1 MLIKMNL
8 LCAGVLPVPL
18 ISVPGLKIEFTLEL
32 DHEGWYLG
40 SVECMAMVD
49 DFGDVIWLYVIGT
62 KGHLSPEGLKKH
74 RIDLDVDHRA
84 SPLLAS
90 IAKQAPEITRSS
102 WFCAEVEI
110 ETGRRRAA
118 A

>member
-1 MLIKMNL
+1 M
-8 LCAGVLPVPL
+8 
-18 ISVPGLKIEFTLEL
+18 KIEFTLEL

-49 DFGDVIWLYVIGT
+49 DFGDVAGLYVIGT
-62 KGHLSPEGLKKH
+62 KGHFTPTGVKEH
-74 RIDLDVDHRA
+74 RIDLDDDHRA

-90 IAKQAPEITRSS
+90 IAKQAREITRRS
-102 WFCAEVEI
+102 WFCAEVES
-110 ETGRRRAA
+110 ETGVRRRADA